1 MDNRVS
7 TRRIKTREVVNKE
20 VDAHPVN
27 YTTAYLRRLIAER
40 PYIRAAL
47 YNHGGSIIT
56 HGVSLDLEGQDVYTS
71 QIGNDFHLDLVEAE
85 EIILTDM
92 SKQQRDTLI
101 DWADGIN
108 EKMAADLMRLKTRV
122 LHMRRKRAVDRL
134 QERMED
140 GQLGGTGRSTPEE
153 VRESGRDEPTKDGDS
168 R

>member
-7 TRRIKTREVVNKE
+7 TRRTKTREVVKKE
-20 VDAHPVN
+20 IDAHPVN

-92 SKQQRDTLI
+92 SAQQRDTLI
-101 DWADGIN
+101 DWAEGIN

-134 QERMED
+134 QERMND
-140 GQLGGTGRSTPEE
+140 GQLGGSSGSAAEG
-153 VRESGRDEPTKDGDS
+153 VRESAGQQPKEDGDS